1 MRKGEWQGWVW
12 NKLTHATQ
20 CLYFSIEERYKVY
33 LKEKSVIVMVTF
45 FQKCLKKLLNS
56 NISMDITGSMFLIV
70 IYVVVI
76 VDLKK
81 KKI

>member
-1 MRKGEWQGWVW
+1 
-12 NKLTHATQ
+12 
-20 CLYFSIEERYKVY
+20 
-33 LKEKSVIVMVTF
+33 MVTF